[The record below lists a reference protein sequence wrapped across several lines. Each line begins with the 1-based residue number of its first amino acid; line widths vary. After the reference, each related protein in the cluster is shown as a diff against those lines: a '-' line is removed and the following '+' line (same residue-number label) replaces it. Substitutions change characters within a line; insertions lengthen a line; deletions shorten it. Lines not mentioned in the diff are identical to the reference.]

1 VCPAPRSAL
10 AAGPLATH
18 AAASSPETSTLAATM
33 ASFDWGAAEAA
44 VAEWEASDKDEKQTD
59 AMGTAAAGPAAAAS
73 HTAKRVTQGPDAVEQ
88 GSSKRQHTE
97 EELGGTEQQQQQ
109 QQQEQLAG
117 AAAET
122 ATDGQ
127 ERQQQQ
133 KLPTTR
139 LWRLEGRGYPKP
151 LATGAASFSAAGLAP
166 PPRKKRVF
174 STFEES
180 AEGWSKPLK
189 WLTQCDPAKLHR
201 CGSFV
206 FL

>member
-1 VCPAPRSAL
+1 
-10 AAGPLATH
+10 
-18 AAASSPETSTLAATM
+18 M